1 MVTGLFVLAA
11 SAVPE
16 NGIQVPKAASNM
28 TAVTSIV
35 KIFFITVSFALGLV
49 TNLIE
54 GSQLQVANT
63 TAHFNNQ
70 STFYKQSICFKFLA

>member
-1 MVTGLFVLAA
+1 LAIIVAGVLVLAA
-11 SAVPE
+11 PTLPVVDGTKE
-16 NGIQVPKAASNM
+16 PKAASNM

-63 TAHFNNQ
+63 TAHINNKPSFQ
-70 STFYKQSICFKFLA
+70 R